1 MFVVL
6 STDILDKKK
15 KKKLPYPSFE
25 SFYLLAHFLFVII
38 FYTYLSVVL
47 NLTVN

>member
-6 STDILDKKK
+6 STDILVKK

-38 FYTYLSVVL
+38 FYTYVSVVL